1 MGALWTF
8 TGLVYPQA
16 KGLALGFIN
25 TMGYAC
31 GSLAPVLIGFFAD
44 RASVSV
50 GLGFVCAPAAFL
62 TAILLLATFTAKS
75 SLKNS

>member
-8 TGLVYPQA
+8 TGLVYPHA
-16 KGLALGFIN
+16 KGLTLGFIT

-31 GSLAPVLIGFFAD
+31 GSLAPILIGFFAD

-50 GLGFVCAPAAFL
+50 GLGLVCAPAAFL
-62 TAILLLATFTAKS
+62 AAILLLVTFAAKS
-75 SLKNS
+75 SLNNS